1 MIDSRQNNDKIPNL
15 YKTCSLHIALERA
28 DLNKDW
34 VVFKEIMKIA
44 PKFLKMHLDTSSSI
58 FDYNYLALT
67 KEQQDELFN

>member
-1 MIDSRQNNDKIPNL
+1 MENNDKIPSL

-34 VVFKEIMKIA
+34 VVFTELMKID
-44 PKFLKMHLDTSSSI
+44 PKFLKMHLDATSSI

-67 KEQQDELFN
+67 KEQQYDLFN